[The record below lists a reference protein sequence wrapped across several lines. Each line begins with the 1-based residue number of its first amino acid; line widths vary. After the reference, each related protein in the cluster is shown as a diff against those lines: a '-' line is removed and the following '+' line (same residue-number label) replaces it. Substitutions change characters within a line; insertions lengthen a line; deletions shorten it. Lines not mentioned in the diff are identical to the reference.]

1 MDLFNKNRVEELEAK
16 VSQLEILNTNLSKYG
31 AMDAIK
37 IQSEIA
43 RLQGQKAGLE
53 HDLTE
58 INRQINSAH
67 NDLVQTED
75 LLILQEVGIYQF
87 SEILDTAV
95 AYKEKIKEIDE
106 RIKDANRPGG
116 GAITARQGWTV
127 NGSAREGQ
135 HMISETSKLML
146 RAYNSEVE
154 DAIRTL
160 KPFKVDAAIDRLN
173 KVRNTIAKLG
183 STMQMQIS
191 ISYHDL
197 RLRELKL
204 TGDFLQK
211 QAEEKERQKDIARQ
225 LKDEAKA
232 QAEFEAEKAK
242 HLKDLAHNE
251 TILKKAEESGNVVA
265 AEETKARIEEIHAAI
280 AGVEERAANIRQG
293 YVYVISNI
301 GSFGEGVIKI
311 GLTRRL
317 DYEDRIHELSDASVP
332 FIFDIHAVIASTDA
346 VTLERR
352 LHDELEEFR
361 LNRVN
366 ARKEFFRAT
375 PVMVKEKLEH
385 LAGEHLLVFN
395 EIAAAEEYRISIGTS
410 EASRT

>member
-211 QAEEKERQKDIARQ
+211 QAEEKERQKEIARQ